1 MSKAPVPQ
9 PIAEFLAKP
18 NPAVIATVKPD
29 GQPVSVPTWY
39 MYENGK
45 ILVNMEDS
53 RKRLAF
59 MRADPLVALS
69 VMAGGDWG
77 THVSVQGR
85 IVDISDDP
93 DLSVID
99 RIAAHYGVAHYPI
112 RDRKRV
118 SAWIEIDQWHGW
130 GGLGNVA

>member
-1 MSKAPVPQ
+1 MPKAPVPQ

-39 MYENGK
+39 MYEDGR
-45 ILVNMEDS
+45 ILVNMQDS
-53 RKRLAF
+53 RKRLDY
-59 MRADPLVALS
+59 MRANPLVAVS
-69 VMAGGDWG
+69 VLEVPNWG

-85 IVDISDDP
+85 IAEISDDP

-99 RIAAHYGVAHYPI
+99 KVAAHYGVAHYPI

-118 SAWIEIDQWHGW
+118 SAWIEIDQWHSW
-130 GGLGNVA
+130 GSLADVG